1 MNLYLGIAILLF
13 LLLFITPKEGF
24 YSDMNITGASDSLK
38 SINKKLDTLQKSLNG
53 ITTSELTA
61 MDAISSLNKTLN
73 SKDKDMYTSGV
84 ISSVQTIKEDL
95 DRYQSNVI
103 LLKESLISLPNS
115 YIVYQYDETDKT
127 KKNSVS
133 LSNAIENLIQQ
144 ANKLSSRLNQIPDS

>member
-53 ITTSELTA
+53 ISTSELTA

-73 SKDKDMYTSGV
+73 SKDKAMYTSGV
-84 ISSVQTIKEDL
+84 IASVEGIKVDL

-115 YIVYQYDETDKT
+115 YIVYQYDETEKT